1 VCGSCSEILILINN
15 KTQKLDMK
23 LFLKRINVLRTSCAL
38 LMLLAGS
45 FAHAADKEL
54 LDILLANESI
64 TREQYEELLKRPSLT
79 SQDVSVTE
87 QLVEKKV
94 DEALEKKTAEKGAV
108 KVSHG
113 KTGFKVES
121 TDGTWSTKLNWRAQM
136 RFTYPYRGNPR
147 QVDDFEAD
155 PESTFE
161 LRRVRMKIGGH
172 AYEPWLDYYFEVDL
186 QPTRSAGDDAER
198 SSSRLF
204 DWRITAQP
212 YEELGFRIG
221 QWKIDY
227 NRERVDSSG
236 RQQFVERSIVN
247 RQFTIDR
254 QMGAQVRGRLFK
266 GTLAD
271 LRYYAGAF
279 TGQGRGVEN
288 DDDKLMYAGR
298 LQWNFLGRDLELRQT
313 DVEFTE
319 KPTGSISFGA
329 ATNTSSST
337 RWSSGGG
344 GNLDGFSPTEAGQYE
359 VEQYQVGSA
368 FKYRGF
374 SWQQEYHW
382 KKIRDR
388 VNNATFDM
396 KGAYAQAGYFFHY
409 LIPAVPKQLE
419 LAARYAFVD
428 EPNEGDRQVENK
440 RREVT
445 IGANWF
451 IAGHNNKITIDYSKL
466 YLDDRVLNRDV
477 DDNRFR
483 VQWDISF

>member
-1 VCGSCSEILILINN
+1 M
-15 KTQKLDMK
+15 T
-23 LFLKRINVLRTSCAL
+23 NVLNLVKRAVFAVTLCTASSLTASDEAL
-38 LMLLAGS
+38 LDL
-45 FAHAADKEL
+45 
-54 LDILLANESI
+54 
-64 TREQYEELLKRPSLT
+64 
-79 SQDVSVTE
+79 
-87 QLVEKKV
+87 LVEKGV
-94 DEALEKKTAEKGAV
+94 LTESEATEVVSDLEEEQSLEKKAAKKGAV
-108 KVSHG
+108 KVSHD

-121 TDGTWSTKLNWRAQM
+121 TDGEWSTKLNWRAQM
-136 RFTYPYRGNPR
+136 RFTYPYRSDPR
-147 QVDDFEAD
+147 QVDDFD
-155 PESTFE
+155 TDGESTFE
-161 LRRVRMKIGGH
+161 LRRVRMKVGGH

-186 QPTRSAGDDAER
+186 QPTRSESRDAAR
-198 SSSRLF
+198 ASTRLI

-212 YEELGFRIG
+212 YEELGFRVG

-266 GTLAD
+266 GTPAD
-271 LRYYAGAF
+271 IRYYAGAF
-279 TGQGRGVEN
+279 TGQGRGVQN
-288 DDDKLMYAGR
+288 DDEKLMYAGR
-298 LQWNFLGRDLELRQT
+298 LQWNFLGRDLKLRQT

-329 ATNTSSST
+329 ATNVSENT
-337 RWSSGGG
+337 RWSSSGG
-344 GNLDGFSPTEAGQYE
+344 GNLDGFTSPGSATETGKYE
-359 VEQYQVGSA
+359 VEQYQAGSA

-382 KKIRDR
+382 KKIKDR
-388 VNNATFDM
+388 VNNETFDM

-428 EPNEGDRQVENK
+428 EPNESNLQVENK
-440 RREVT
+440 REEFT

-451 IAGHNNKITIDYSKL
+451 IAGHNNKITVDYSKL
-466 YLDDRVLNRDV
+466 YLDDNVLNRDV
-477 DDNRFR
+477 DDGRFR

>member
-1 VCGSCSEILILINN
+1 MNIT
-15 KTQKLDMK
+15 K
-23 LFLKRINVLRTSCAL
+23 LKRLTVLAVTLCTASGLMASDDAL
-38 LMLLAGS
+38 LDLLVEKGVLTETEAV
-45 FAHAADKEL
+45 AVAADLKK
-54 LDILLANESI
+54 
-64 TREQYEELLKRPSLT
+64 TPPVQEQP
-79 SQDVSVTE
+79 VSAKPVTE
-87 QLVEKKV
+87 QFVEKKV
-94 DEALEKKTAEKGAV
+94 DEALEKRAAEKGAV
-108 KVSHG
+108 KVSHD

-121 TDGTWSTKLNWRAQM
+121 TDGMWSTKLNWRAQM
-136 RFTYPYRGNPR
+136 RFTSPYRSDPR
-147 QVDDFEAD
+147 QVDDFD
-155 PESTFE
+155 TNPENTFE

-172 AYEPWLDYYFEVDL
+172 AYESWLDYYFEVDL
-186 QPTRSAGDDAER
+186 QPTRSESNDSER
-198 SSSRLF
+198 ASSRLI

-254 QMGAQVRGRLFK
+254 QMGAQMRGRLFK
-266 GTLAD
+266 GTPAD
-271 LRYYAGAF
+271 LRYCVGAF
-279 TGQGRGVEN
+279 TGQGRGVQN

-298 LQWNFLGRDLELRQT
+298 LQWNFLGRDLETKQT

-329 ATNTSSST
+329 ATNTSVST
-337 RWSSGGG
+337 RWSSSGG
-344 GNLDGFSPTEAGQYE
+344 GNLDGFTATETGQYE

-409 LIPAVPKQLE
+409 LLPSVPKQLE
-419 LAARYAFVD
+419 LAVRYAFLD
-428 EPNEGDRQVENK
+428 EPNEGPSLSDRLVDNK
-440 RREVT
+440 RREFT

-451 IAGHNNKITIDYSKL
+451 IAGHNNKITVDYSRL

-477 DDNRFR
+477 DDGRFR

>member
-1 VCGSCSEILILINN
+1 MNTSNLIRKAVLAV
-15 KTQKLDMK
+15 TLCAASKLMASD
-23 LFLKRINVLRTSCAL
+23 NAL
-38 LMLLAGS
+38 LDLLVEKGVLTESEATEVAS
-45 FAHAADKEL
+45 DLEKQQPEKEL
-54 LDILLANESI
+54 SG
-64 TREQYEELLKRPSLT
+64 K
-79 SQDVSVTE
+79 DVSVTE
-87 QLVEKKV
+87 QLVEQKV
-94 DEALEKKTAEKGAV
+94 DEALEKKAAKKGAV
-108 KVSHG
+108 NVSHG
-113 KTGFKVES
+113 KTGFKIES

-136 RFTYPYRGNPR
+136 RFTYPYRSDPR
-147 QVDDFEAD
+147 QVDDFDAD

-172 AYEPWLDYYFEVDL
+172 AYAPWLDYYFEVDL
-186 QPTRSAGDDAER
+186 QPTRNDNRDAAR
-198 SSSRLF
+198 ASTRLI

-212 YEELGFRIG
+212 YEEFGFRVG
-221 QWKIDY
+221 QWKIDF

-279 TGQGRGVEN
+279 TGQGRAVQN

-298 LQWNFLGRDLELRQT
+298 LQWNFLGRDLKLRQT

-329 ATNTSSST
+329 ATNTSRFT
-337 RWSSGGG
+337 RWSSSGG
-344 GNLDGFSPTEAGQYE
+344 GNLDGFGATENGQFE
-359 VEQYQVGSA
+359 VEQYQLGSA

-388 VNNATFDM
+388 VNNESFDM
-396 KGAYAQAGYFFHY
+396 EGAYAQAGYFFHY
-409 LIPAVPKQLE
+409 LIPAIPKQLE
-419 LAARYAFVD
+419 LAVRYAFVD
-428 EPNEGDRQVENK
+428 EPNETNTQVENE
-440 RREVT
+440 REEFT

-451 IAGHNNKITIDYSKL
+451 IAGHNNKITVDYSRL
-466 YLDDRVLNRDV
+466 YLDDKVLNRDV
-477 DDNRFR
+477 DDGRFR

>member
-1 VCGSCSEILILINN
+1 MTNALNFV
-15 KTQKLDMK
+15 
-23 LFLKRINVLRTSCAL
+23 KRAVFAATLCTASSLTASDEAL
-38 LMLLAGS
+38 LDL
-45 FAHAADKEL
+45 
-54 LDILLANESI
+54 
-64 TREQYEELLKRPSLT
+64 
-79 SQDVSVTE
+79 
-87 QLVEKKV
+87 LVEKGV
-94 DEALEKKTAEKGAV
+94 LTESEATGVASELEEGQPFEKKDTEKESV

-121 TDGTWSTKLNWRAQM
+121 IDGTWSTKLNWRAQM
-136 RFTYPYRGNPR
+136 RFTTPYRSDPR
-147 QVDDFEAD
+147 QADDFDNTEN
-155 PESTFE
+155 TFE

-186 QPTRSAGDDAER
+186 QPTRSESRDAAR
-198 SSSRLF
+198 SGTRLI

-212 YEELGFRIG
+212 YEELGFRLG

-266 GTLAD
+266 GTPAD
-271 LRYYAGAF
+271 FRYYAGAF
-279 TGQGRGVEN
+279 TGQGRGVQN

-298 LQWNFLGRDLELRQT
+298 LQWNFLGRDLKLRQT

-329 ATNTSSST
+329 ATTTGGST
-337 RWSSGGG
+337 RWSSSGG
-344 GNLDGFSPTEAGQYE
+344 GNLDGFSSPSSAEPGQFE
-359 VEQYQVGSA
+359 VEQYQAGSA

-388 VNNATFDM
+388 VNNETVDM

-409 LIPAVPKQLE
+409 LLPAIPKQLE

-428 EPNEGDRQVENK
+428 EPNESNTQVENK
-440 RREVT
+440 REEFT

-451 IAGHNNKITIDYSKL
+451 IAGHNNKITVDYSKL

-477 DDNRFR
+477 DDGRLR

>member
-1 VCGSCSEILILINN
+1 M
-15 KTQKLDMK
+15 KTRKIIQLAA
-23 LFLKRINVLRTSCAL
+23 F
-38 LMLLAGS
+38 LMLLVSS
-45 FAHAADKEL
+45 FTHAADKEL
-54 LDILLANESI
+54 LDILLGNGSI
-64 TREQYEELLKRPSLT
+64 TKEQYEELLKRPSLT
-79 SQDVSVTE
+79 SKDISVTE
-87 QLVEKKV
+87 QLVEEKV
-94 DEALEKKTAEKGAV
+94 DEALEKKAAKKGAV
-108 KVSHG
+108 EVSHD

-136 RFTYPYRGNPR
+136 RFTSPYRSDPR
-147 QVDDFEAD
+147 QVDDFDAD
-155 PESTFE
+155 SENTFE

-186 QPTRSAGDDAER
+186 QPTRSESRDAAR
-198 SSSRLF
+198 ASSRLI

-254 QMGAQVRGRLFK
+254 QMGAQVRGRFFK
-266 GTLAD
+266 DTPAD
-271 LRYYAGAF
+271 LRYYVGAF
-279 TGQGRGVEN
+279 TGQGRGVQN

-298 LQWNFLGRDLELRQT
+298 LQWNFLGRDLKLRQT

-329 ATNTSSST
+329 ATNTGGST
-337 RWSSGGG
+337 RWSSSGG
-344 GNLDGFSPTEAGQYE
+344 GNLDGFTSPSSAEAGQFE
-359 VEQYQVGSA
+359 VEQYQAGSA

-388 VNNATFDM
+388 VNNETVDM

-428 EPNEGDRQVENK
+428 EPNQDNIQVENK
-440 RREVT
+440 REEFT

-451 IAGHNNKITIDYSKL
+451 IAGHNNKITVDYSKL
-466 YLDDRVLNRDV
+466 YLDDSVLNRDV
-477 DDNRFR
+477 DDGRFR

>member
-1 VCGSCSEILILINN
+1 MNII
-15 KTQKLDMK
+15 K
-23 LFLKRINVLRTSCAL
+23 LKRLAVFAVMVCTVSGLMASDSAL
-38 LMLLAGS
+38 LDLLVEKGVLTES
-45 FAHAADKEL
+45 EAADVASDLKKTSPIEEP
-54 LDILLANESI
+54 ANEN
-64 TREQYEELLKRPSLT
+64 L
-79 SQDVSVTE
+79 SVTE

-94 DEALEKKTAEKGAV
+94 DEALEREAAKKGAV

-121 TDGTWSTKLNWRAQM
+121 TDGKWSTKLNWRAQM
-136 RFTYPYRGNPR
+136 RFTTPYRSDPR
-147 QVDDFEAD
+147 QVDDFGDTEN
-155 PESTFE
+155 TFE

-172 AYEPWLDYYFEVDL
+172 AYAPWLDYYFEVDL
-186 QPTRSAGDDAER
+186 QPTRSESRDASR
-198 SSSRLF
+198 SSTRLI
-204 DWRITAQP
+204 DWRITGQP
-212 YEELGFRIG
+212 YEQLGFRLG

-266 GTLAD
+266 ETPAD
-271 LRYYAGAF
+271 LRYYVGAF
-279 TGQGRGVEN
+279 TGQGRGVQN

-298 LQWNFLGRDLELRQT
+298 LQWNFLGRDLALKQT

-329 ATNTSSST
+329 ATSTGGST
-337 RWSSGGG
+337 RWSSSGG
-344 GNLDGFSPTEAGQYE
+344 GNLDGFESPSSAEAGQYE
-359 VEQYQVGSA
+359 VEQYQIGSA

-382 KKIRDR
+382 KQIKDR
-388 VNNATFDM
+388 VNNTTSDM
-396 KGAYAQAGYFFHY
+396 EGAYAQAGYFFHH

-419 LAARYAFVD
+419 LAVRYAFVD
-428 EPNEGDRQVENK
+428 EPNESNTQIENK
-440 RREVT
+440 REEFT

-451 IAGHNNKITIDYSKL
+451 IAGHNNKITVDYSQL
-466 YLDDRVLNRDV
+466 YLDDRDLNRKV
-477 DDNRFR
+477 DDGRFR
-483 VQWDISF
+483 VQWDVSF

>member
-1 VCGSCSEILILINN
+1 MTNIVNLI
-15 KTQKLDMK
+15 KLA
-23 LFLKRINVLRTSCAL
+23 VLAVTVFTASALMASDDAL
-38 LMLLAGS
+38 LDLLVEKGILTESEA
-45 FAHAADKEL
+45 AAVAADFKK
-54 LDILLANESI
+54 
-64 TREQYEELLKRPSLT
+64 TPPVEEPVSR
-79 SQDVSVTE
+79 DVSVTE

-94 DEALEKKTAEKGAV
+94 DEALETKTANKGAV
-108 KVSHG
+108 KVSHD

-136 RFTYPYRGNPR
+136 RFTYPYRSDPR
-147 QVDDFEAD
+147 QVDDFD
-155 PESTFE
+155 NTESTFE

-186 QPTRSAGDDAER
+186 QPTRSEDGNVAR
-198 SSSRLF
+198 SSSRLL

-212 YEELGFRIG
+212 YEELGFRVG

-254 QMGAQVRGRLFK
+254 QMGAQVRGHLFK
-266 GTLAD
+266 GTPAD

-279 TGQGRGVEN
+279 TGQGRGVKN

-298 LQWNFLGRDLELRQT
+298 LQWNFLGRDLKLRQT

-329 ATNTSSST
+329 ATNTGEST
-337 RWSSGGG
+337 RWSSSGG
-344 GNLDGFSPTEAGQYE
+344 GNLDGFSADEAGQYE

-388 VNNATFDM
+388 VNNETVDM

-409 LIPAVPKQLE
+409 LMSAVPKQLE

-428 EPNEGDRQVENK
+428 EPNETNVQVENK
-440 RREVT
+440 REEFTV
-445 IGANWF
+445 GANWF
-451 IAGHNNKITIDYSKL
+451 ISGHNNKVTVDYSRL
-466 YLDDRVLNRDV
+466 YLDDRVQNRDV
-477 DDNRFR
+477 DDGRIR

>member
-1 VCGSCSEILILINN
+1 MNIT
-15 KTQKLDMK
+15 K
-23 LFLKRINVLRTSCAL
+23 LKRLAVLAVMVCTASSLMASDDAL
-38 LMLLAGS
+38 LDLLVEKGVLTES
-45 FAHAADKEL
+45 EAADVASDLKKTPPVE
-54 LDILLANESI
+54 ESA
-64 TREQYEELLKRPSLT
+64 
-79 SQDVSVTE
+79 SQDVSITE

-94 DEALEKKTAEKGAV
+94 DEALEKKAAKKGAV
-108 KVSHG
+108 TVSHD

-121 TDGTWSTKLNWRAQM
+121 TDGTWSTELGWRAQM
-136 RFTYPYRGNPR
+136 RFTSPYRSDPR
-147 QVDDFEAD
+147 QINDFGDSEN
-155 PESTFE
+155 TFE

-172 AYEPWLDYYFEVDL
+172 AYAPWLDYYFEVDL
-186 QPTRSAGDDAER
+186 QPTRSEGRDA
-198 SSSRLF
+198 STTSSRLL
-204 DWRITAQP
+204 DWRITVQP
-212 YEELGFRIG
+212 YEELGFRLG

-254 QMGAQVRGRLFK
+254 QMGAQVRGRLFS
-266 GTLAD
+266 GTPAD
-271 LRYYAGAF
+271 LRYYVGAF
-279 TGQGRGVEN
+279 SGQGRGVQN

-329 ATNTSSST
+329 ATNTSRST
-337 RWSSGGG
+337 RWSSSGG
-344 GNLDGFSPTEAGQYE
+344 GNLDGFIATENGQFE

-396 KGAYAQAGYFFHY
+396 DGAYAQAGYFFHY

-419 LAARYAFVD
+419 LAARYAFVN
-428 EPNEGDRQVENK
+428 EPNRGPGLSNRLVDNK
-440 RREVT
+440 REEFT

-451 IAGHNNKITIDYSKL
+451 IAGHNNKITVDYSRL
-466 YLDDRVLNRDV
+466 YLEDNVLNSDA
-477 DDNRFR
+477 DDGRIR